1 MLVSWLIS
9 RGVECSQW
17 DPEVKGLEVDDVS
30 IDKSLNCFI
39 LVCTLLGLFEVKG
52 LATKATLTNHNS
64 KTRHTHDGR
73 VFSVGPRG

>member
-39 LVCTLLGLFEVKG
+39 LVCTLLGLFEVK
-52 LATKATLTNHNS
+52 AFQH
-64 KTRHTHDGR
+64 
-73 VFSVGPRG
+73 